1 FMQVIRRM
9 AQYSNNSFSKK
20 PQIRQA
26 ARDINAFVPN
36 ADKVAAYFAS
46 INRIEGNPKFDLK
59 TLPRVSGAGTKVV
72 ITEYDLPNL
81 SIQPHDVMVDA
92 DGIVWH
98 SDFSGQILGRLDT
111 KTLEHK
117 SFDVPLQR
125 QGWPTGALDLETD
138 PHGNLWLGLMLQHG
152 AAKCDPKPEK
162 SA

>member
-1 FMQVIRRM
+1 MMSVPGNDEQKRALTGCTNCHSVERILMSYHDADEFLHVIQRM

-36 ADKVAAYFAS
+36 AEKVAAYFAS

-98 SDFSGQILGRLDT
+98 SDFSGQI
-111 KTLEHK
+111 
-117 SFDVPLQR
+117 
-125 QGWPTGALDLETD
+125 
-138 PHGNLWLGLMLQHG
+138 
-152 AAKCDPKPEK
+152 
-162 SA
+162 